1 MVTENPSN
9 PSFMTLGLFFGTSF
23 TYDKS
28 NDFEVESTYQ
38 KTSYNQWGSHHSNLV
53 N

>member
-23 TYDKS
+23 TYMIKAMTFS
-28 NDFEVESTYQ
+28 WIEHTNR
-38 KTSYNQWGSHHSNLV
+38 LV
-53 N
+53 VTDGAAIIQI